1 MNEWM
6 KWIYER
12 CTIENNCKKKTK
24 ENENEKISQ
33 ALPSLGMI
41 NDTSVIVIINM
52 QMCNNIYNWN
62 NWILLQA

>member
-1 MNEWM
+1 MNEWNEFT
-6 KWIYER
+6 KDVQLKI
-12 CTIENNCKKKTK
+12 IAKKTK

-41 NDTSVIVIINM
+41 NDTIVVVIINM
-52 QMCNNIYNWN
+52 QMFNNIYNWN